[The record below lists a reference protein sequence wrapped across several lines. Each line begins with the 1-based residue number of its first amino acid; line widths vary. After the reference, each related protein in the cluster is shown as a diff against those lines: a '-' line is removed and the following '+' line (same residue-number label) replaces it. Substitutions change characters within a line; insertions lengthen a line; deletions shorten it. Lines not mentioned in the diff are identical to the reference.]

1 MSHAGRVL
9 TDSDFDHGGTT
20 MLITLE
26 PAIRELDHRYADG
39 IDVRLL
45 WNSRTDRVSVAVEDE
60 RSGEA
65 FVLEVPGTDAR
76 EAFTHPYAYASRGRP
91 DQALA
96 A

>member
-1 MSHAGRVL
+1 MHI
-9 TDSDFDHGGTT
+9 DHDRGDTT

-26 PAIRELDHRYADG
+26 PTIRELDHRCADG

-45 WNSRTDRVSVAVEDE
+45 WNSQTDRVSVAVEDQ

-65 FVLEVPGTDAR
+65 FVLEVPGADAR
-76 EAFTHPYAYASRGRP
+76 EAFTHPYAYAQRGRP
-91 DQALA
+91 LDALA

>member
-1 MSHAGRVL
+1 
-9 TDSDFDHGGTT
+9 

-26 PAIRELDHRYADG
+26 PATRELDHRCGDG

-65 FVLEVPGTDAR
+65 FVLEVPGRDAR
-76 EAFTHPYAYASRGRP
+76 EAFTHPYAYASRRNASH
-91 DQALA
+91 ALA